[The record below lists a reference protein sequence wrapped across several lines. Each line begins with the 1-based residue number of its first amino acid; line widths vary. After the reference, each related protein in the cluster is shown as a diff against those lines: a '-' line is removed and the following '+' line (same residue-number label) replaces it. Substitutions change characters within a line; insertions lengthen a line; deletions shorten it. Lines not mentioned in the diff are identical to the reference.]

1 MAYPKNTNMS
11 TGEAKAEPASSEA
24 LPTSNASKAAAVFA
38 VPELLFLVLEAVP
51 RQHRT
56 SLRHVSKAWQAAVSK
71 IGHVIEPIGCLLI
84 PDDLRP
90 WLPLYLPGVV
100 FKINRVFINYV
111 SCISATDIP
120 TYNMYLDKGF
130 VETYQLDHEFVTNPP
145 MTQLGIYC
153 GSKGQVASLRVQGG
167 IRVGHLRECLSKLD
181 STPFSLK
188 ASAAYSRPN

>member
-1 MAYPKNTNMS
+1 MATGSANAGPANSASASNT
-11 TGEAKAEPASSEA
+11 TG
-24 LPTSNASKAAAVFA
+24 AAATVFA
-38 VPELLFLVLEAVP
+38 IPELLCLVIGAVP
-51 RQHRT
+51 REHRT

-90 WLPLYLPGVV
+90 WLPLYPPGIV
-100 FKINRVFINYV
+100 FKINQVFINYV
-111 SCISATDIP
+111 SCIFATDIP
-120 TYNMYLDKGF
+120 TYNMYLDKDF

-145 MTQLGIYC
+145 MTQLGTYC